1 MEDCSSS
8 VAANGL
14 HHFQY
19 SHSQVVRKVKR
30 HLEETNFTGI
40 TVDFIQIT
48 SAVRKLISKIVQGKI
63 MFDRSNG
70 VRRVERV
77 VVLSYQ
83 PCDGT
88 GNLKQV
94 AKQLLYLLLRE

>member
-19 SHSQVVRKVKR
+19 NHSQVVRKVKR

-40 TVDFIQIT
+40 TVDFI
-48 SAVRKLISKIVQGKI
+48 
-63 MFDRSNG
+63 
-70 VRRVERV
+70 
-77 VVLSYQ
+77 
-83 PCDGT
+83 
-88 GNLKQV
+88 
-94 AKQLLYLLLRE
+94 

>member
-1 MEDCSSS
+1 
-8 VAANGL
+8 
-14 HHFQY
+14 
-19 SHSQVVRKVKR
+19 
-30 HLEETNFTGI
+30 
-40 TVDFIQIT
+40 
-48 SAVRKLISKIVQGKI
+48 

-88 GNLKQV
+88 GNLK
-94 AKQLLYLLLRE
+94 